1 MQQTINQ
8 AGLTSEQAAEKLL
21 VQGLNTLPESKPP
34 RLVLL
39 FLRQFKS
46 PFIYVLLIA
55 AVVSFLLAQ
64 TTNGIF
70 ILLVLLLNAVIGS
83 FQEFSAEKAANALNA
98 LVPQMANVQRDGHIQ
113 RINSNE
119 LVPGDVVVLASGD
132 RVPADGICLEA
143 KELILDESMLTGESQ
158 AVLKNATN
166 NIVADSSLAPDSNLT
181 PVLDLHLDSDSAI
194 KQINSSEQQCFAGTT
209 VVKGRGVI
217 KINYTGSDTEIGKIA
232 QAVSPEND
240 VKPPL
245 LQRIER
251 FTLVVTIATLLI
263 ISMIFIISLFRGDP
277 LDQVFFLG
285 VALAV
290 SAIPEGL
297 PAAITVALAIG
308 MRRMAKVNVIV
319 RSLMAVESLGSCT
332 YIASDKTGTL
342 TVNDMTVQQILLPSC
357 QGFKITGEGRDIHGE
372 VIPND
377 DSDDGSSHAPI
388 ELALSSKKLTTQP
401 INDSI
406 EQLERLCRVGVLCNE
421 SEFYLKD
428 KQWHAE
434 GDQVDIALLVL
445 GNKMGQ
451 SQQQWQQKHP
461 EISRI
466 PYESENAYSASLN
479 SDDGQFI
486 FLVKGSVEKLVSM
499 CSLAHNQQ
507 QKLLDQ
513 ADFLASQGYR
523 VLGFADKKVPE
534 IPDKLVDA
542 LDNLSFVGMVGIIDP
557 LRKEA
562 IDAIKQCKQAR
573 IKVAMVTG
581 DHPQT
586 AKAIAIRLGIFE
598 PNQQVISG
606 DMIASLLK
614 NDPNKLNQVIKQNN
628 VFARVKPI
636 EKKTIVEQLEKQ
648 GHFVAVT
655 GDGVN
660 DAPALRSAHVGIAMG
675 KRGTDVAR
683 ESADL
688 ILTDDN
694 FSSIVNGIIQGRVV
708 YANIRKVVFLLIST
722 GAAEIFLFILSL
734 LAGLPLP
741 LFPIQLLWL
750 NLVTNGVQDVAL
762 AFEPAEGNELDRPP
776 RSPKESIFNRLM
788 IERVVV
794 NALVMGSIAFIL
806 FALSIKQGMSESEAR
821 NMTLLLMVLF
831 ENVHALN
838 SRSENISLFKMP
850 FFNNKLLL
858 LGILIAQSIH
868 IGAMYTDWL
877 GGILQLSPVSFQQ
890 WFYLL
895 TIALTLILVDE
906 GHKWW
911 HRIILENRHEN

>member
-1 MQQTINQ
+1 MPQTINQ
-8 AGLTSEQAAEKLL
+8 AGLTSEQAAKKLL
-21 VQGLNTLPESKPP
+21 AQGLNTLPESRPP
-34 RLVLL
+34 GFVLL

-55 AVVSFLLAQ
+55 AVVSFVLGQ
-64 TTNGIF
+64 MTNGIF

-83 FQEFSAEKAANALNA
+83 FQEYSAERAANALNA
-98 LVPQMANVQRDGHIQ
+98 MVPQMANVLRDGHTV
-113 RINSNE
+113 RINSRE
-119 LVPGDVVVLASGD
+119 LVLGDVVFLASGD
-132 RVPADGICLEA
+132 RVPADGVCLEA
-143 KELILDESMLTGESQ
+143 HQLTLDESMLTGESQ
-158 AVLKNATN
+158 AVLKKA
-166 NIVADSSLAPDSNLT
+166 ISSLAPDLG
-181 PVLDLHLDSDSAI
+181 
-194 KQINSSEQQCFAGTT
+194 QISSGEQASSGEQQCFAGTT
-209 VVKGRGVI
+209 VVKGRGLIIV
-217 KINYTGSDTEIGKIA
+217 NHTGSDTEIGKIA
-232 QAVSPEND
+232 QAVNPED
-240 VKPPL
+240 QVKPPL
-245 LQRIER
+245 LQRIQR
-251 FTLVVTIATLLI
+251 FTLIVTVATLLI
-263 ISMIFIISLFRGDP
+263 ISLIFIISLIRGDP

-342 TVNDMTVQQILLPSC
+342 TVNDMTVQRILLPSG
-357 QGFKITGEGRDIHGE
+357 QGFKVSGEGRDIHGE
-372 VIPND
+372 VT
-377 DSDDGSSHAPI
+377 PI
-388 ELALSSKKLTTQP
+388 EVLIETQIVKPVETVTSSKDLSSAPT
-401 INDSI
+401 NDSMV
-406 EQLERLCRVGVLCNE
+406 QVERLCRIGALCNE

-428 KQWHAE
+428 NQWHAE

-445 GNKMGQ
+445 ANKIGQ
-451 SQQQWQQKHP
+451 TQQEWQQKHP

-466 PYESENAYSASLN
+466 AYESENAFSASLN
-479 SDDGQFI
+479 RDDGHFI
-486 FLVKGSVEKLVSM
+486 FLIKGSVEKLISM
-499 CSLAHNQQ
+499 CELDQTQQ
-507 QKLLDQ
+507 QQLLRQ
-513 ADFLASQGYR
+513 ADHLASQGYR
-523 VLGFADKKVPE
+523 VLGFADKKLTN
-534 IPDKLVDA
+534 IPNKLVTA
-542 LDNLSFVGMVGIIDP
+542 LNHLSFAGMIGIIDP

-562 IDAIKQCKQAR
+562 IEAIKQCKQAQ
-573 IKVAMVTG
+573 IKVAMITG

-586 AKAIAIRLGIFE
+586 AKAIANKLGIFE
-598 PNQQVISG
+598 QHQQVISG
-606 DMIASLLK
+606 DTIFLLSK
-614 NDPNKLNQVIKQNN
+614 NDPSKLDQIILQNH

-636 EKKTIVEQLEKQ
+636 EKKIIVERLGQL

-683 ESADL
+683 ESSDL

-694 FSSIVNGIIQGRVV
+694 FSSIVKGIVQGRVV
-708 YANIRKVVFLLIST
+708 YANIRKVIFLLIST

-762 AFEPAEGNELDRPP
+762 AFEPAEGNELNRPP
-776 RSPKESIFNRLM
+776 RAPKESIFNRLM

-794 NALVMGSIAFIL
+794 NALVMGSIAFTL
-806 FALSIKQGMSESEAR
+806 FALSLKQGMNESEAR

-850 FFNNKLLL
+850 FFSNKLLL

-895 TIALTLILVDE
+895 TIAMTLIFVDE

-911 HRIILENRHEN
+911 HRIKLENRLKNRLKNRHENK

>member
-1 MQQTINQ
+1 VKPVESIPEH
-8 AGLTSEQAAEKLL
+8 ARHSGLSSEQAKQRLL
-21 VQGLNTLPESKPP
+21 EQGPNTLPESKPP
-34 RLVLL
+34 LFVFL
-39 FLRQFKS
+39 FLKQFKS

-55 AVVSFLLAQ
+55 ALVSFALGQDINALF
-64 TTNGIF
+64 IF
-70 ILLVLLLNAVIGS
+70 AVLLFNAVIGS

-98 LVPQMANVQRDGHIQ
+98 MVPQMANVLRDGHTQ
-113 RINSNE
+113 KINSKE
-119 LVPGDVVVLASGD
+119 IVVGDLVYLASGD
-132 RVPADGICLEA
+132 KVPADGRCLEA
-143 KELILDESMLTGESQ
+143 NQLTLDESMLTGESVT
-158 AVLKNATN
+158 VLKPQIDN
-166 NIVADSSLAPDSNLT
+166 NNEISN
-181 PVLDLHLDSDSAI
+181 
-194 KQINSSEQQCFAGTT
+194 NQQLCFAGTT
-209 VVKGRGVI
+209 VAKGRGLI
-217 KINYTGSDTEIGKIA
+217 QITATGLDTEIGKIA
-232 QAVSPEND
+232 SVVSRERQ

-245 LQRIER
+245 LQRIEK
-251 FTLVVTIATLLI
+251 FTLKVTIATLLI
-263 ISMIFIISLFRGDP
+263 IGLIFLVSLIRGDA
-277 LDQVFFLG
+277 LSQVFFLG

-308 MRRMAKVNVIV
+308 MRRMSKVNVIV

-342 TVNDMTVQQILLPSC
+342 TVNDMTVQKILLPSW
-357 QGFKITGEGRDIHGE
+357 QSFSVSGEGQDIHGHINSE
-372 VIPND
+372 
-377 DSDDGSSHAPI
+377 
-388 ELALSSKKLTTQP
+388 EKKTEE
-401 INDSI
+401 ID
-406 EQLERLCRVGVLCNE
+406 QLCTIGALCNE

-428 KQWHAE
+428 NQWQAE

-445 GNKMGQ
+445 YNKLGKSHQ
-451 SQQQWQQKHP
+451 LLQQRFP

-466 PYESENAYSASLN
+466 PYESENSFSAALN
-479 SDDGQFI
+479 RSNNHFT
-486 FLVKGSVEKLVSM
+486 LSVKGSVEKLISM
-499 CSLAHNQQ
+499 CELDEEQTKNILSQVNQ
-507 QKLLDQ
+507 
-513 ADFLASQGYR
+513 LASQGYR
-523 VLGFADKKVPE
+523 VLGLANKALNE
-534 IPDKLVDA
+534 IPYELKA
-542 LDNLSFVGMVGIIDP
+542 ELSQLNFVGMIGIIDP
-557 LRKEA
+557 LRREA
-562 IDAIKQCKQAR
+562 IKAVNQCKQAQ
-573 IKVAMVTG
+573 IQVGMITG
-581 DHPQT
+581 DHPET
-586 AKAIAIRLGIFE
+586 AKAIANKLGIYE
-598 PNQQVISG
+598 RHQKIVLGEEITDLAQ
-606 DMIASLLK
+606 
-614 NDPNKLNQVIKQNN
+614 NDPAELSRIVQDNH

-636 EKKTIVEQLEKQ
+636 EKQIIVEQLQQQ

-660 DAPALRSAHVGIAMG
+660 DAPALKTAHVGIAMG

-694 FSSIVNGIIQGRVV
+694 FSSIVKGIIEGRVV

-762 AFEPAEGNELDRPP
+762 AFEKAEGNELNQSP
-776 RSPKESIFNRLM
+776 RAPQESIFNRLM
-788 IERVVV
+788 IERVII
-794 NALVMGSIAFIL
+794 NAVVMGSIAFSL
-806 FALSIKQGMSESEAR
+806 FAFSLSQGMDESTAR

-850 FFNNKLLL
+850 FFGNKLLL

-868 IGAMYTDWL
+868 IGAMYTEGL
-877 GGILQLSPVSFQQ
+877 GGLLDLSPVSLQQ

-895 TIALTLILVDE
+895 SIALVLIAVDE

-911 HRIILENRHEN
+911 HRMRIKR